1 MRVDIMGF
9 HIISISDSSVYRISI
24 SNTVHTKRWFSKI
37 SLERG
42 VWLVS
47 WFLQKFLFLLSLFF
61 IKCLSSLFLRFCF
74 LTMEYCLWSLFYII
88 WLRFWLRFRLI
99 VLSCRPIIHILISL
113 FRNPHIKTVT
123 KLYKIKTINNIP

>member
-88 WLRFWLRFRLI
+88 WLRFWYVDFWRGWLI
-99 VLSCRPIIHILISL
+99 CELLACKIKLL
-113 FRNPHIKTVT
+113 TETLIKTVT